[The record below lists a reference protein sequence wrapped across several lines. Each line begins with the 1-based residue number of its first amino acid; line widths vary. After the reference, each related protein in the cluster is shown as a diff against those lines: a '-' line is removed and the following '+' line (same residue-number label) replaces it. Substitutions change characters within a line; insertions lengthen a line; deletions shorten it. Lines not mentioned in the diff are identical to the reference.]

1 MTSEEFRN
9 NPMFL
14 RNQFETDGVFE
25 MPKIRKDEISLENIA
40 LVGYDKLSDN
50 KTDRIVHFFL
60 DDYKFEVMWNDPE
73 PRIERLKKY
82 KAVLAPNYSLYT
94 EMPLSLKIYNT
105 FKSRWCGAYL
115 QSKGITVIPTVAWGE
130 PDTFWFCFDGIAKG
144 STVAVSTLGVRTE
157 KSLFMQGYNEM
168 LRRIHP
174 EAVICYGEPFDEMK
188 GNIIVIDYAETN
200 NFNRKSYDLY
210 TPYVKHFIRYIECE
224 KGMGAAYKRES
235 NSSVGQNQ
243 KIQIKRKEDF
253 SQNVVD
259 SYDKYTKHKWKG
271 TYEGQSPG
279 TRAGSKWNN
288 NPPQL
293 PQFDDAGKTITYREF
308 DVNNKL
314 PGKLRDAERFVRSS
328 DGRVYYTPDH
338 YSTFYEIIE

>member
-25 MPKIRKDEISLENIA
+25 MPKIKKDEISLENIA

-50 KTDRIVHFFL
+50 KTERIVHFFL

-115 QSKGITVIPTVAWGE
+115 QSKGIKVIPTVAWGE

-144 STVAVSTLGVRTE
+144 STVAVSTIGVRTE
-157 KSLFMQGYNEM
+157 KSLFLQGYNEM
-168 LRRIHP
+168 LRKIRP

-188 GNIIVIDYAETN
+188 GNIITIDYAETN
-200 NFNRKSYDLY
+200 NLNSKRLDDGTYIKKSTGY
-210 TPYVKHFIRYIECE
+210 TLPLSE
-224 KGMGAAYKRES
+224 KGMGSATGNQTIKLPKKIAQLKHIFRKKAGHIDDTPENRSLLETVANNKQNY
-235 NSSVGQNQ
+235 VGT
-243 KIQIKRKEDF
+243 
-253 SQNVVD
+253 D
-259 SYDKYTKHKWKG
+259 SYG
-271 TYEGQSPG
+271 TQWYSQTQSD
-279 TRAGSKWNN
+279 GSQVWVRVRNNTIQNGGIN
-288 NPPQL
+288 NPP
-293 PQFDDAGKTITYREF
+293 KTWNSSTGY
-308 DVNNKL
+308 NKPKGVEL
-314 PGKLRDAERFVRSS
+314 
-328 DGRVYYTPDH
+328 YYE
-338 YSTFYEIIE
+338 YKI

>member
-25 MPKIRKDEISLENIA
+25 MPKIKKDEISLENIA

-50 KTDRIVHFFL
+50 KTERIVHFFL

-115 QSKGITVIPTVAWGE
+115 QSKGIKVIPTVAWGE

-157 KSLFMQGYNEM
+157 KSLFLQGYNEM
-168 LRRIHP
+168 LRKIRP

-188 GNIIVIDYAETN
+188 GNLIIIDYAETN
-200 NFNRKSYDLY
+200 NFHKKSYDVSTAY
-210 TPYVKHFIRYIECE
+210 IKHFIGYIDCE
-224 KGMGAAYKRES
+224 KGMGAAYKEEFD
-235 NSSVGQNQ
+235 SSAGQNKKIPLKQ
-243 KIQIKRKEDF
+243 KKDLP
-253 SQNVVD
+253 QNVID
-259 SYDKYTKHKWKG
+259 AYDKYSETGWKG
-271 TYEGQSPG
+271 TYKGQSEG

-293 PQFDDAGKTITYREF
+293 SQFDDTGKIITYREF
-308 DVNNKL
+308 DINNKL
-314 PGKLRDAERFVRSS
+314 PGMLRDGERFVRGS
-328 DGRVYYTPDH
+328 DGRIYYTSNH
-338 YSTFYEIIE
+338 YRSFVEIIE

>member
-50 KTDRIVHFFL
+50 KTERIVHFFL

-115 QSKGITVIPTVAWGE
+115 QSKGIKVIPTVAWGE

-168 LRRIHP
+168 LRKIKP
-174 EAVICYGEPFDEMK
+174 EAIICYGEPFDEMK

-200 NFNRKSYDLY
+200 NLNTKSFNNE
-210 TPYVKHFIRYIECE
+210 IYIKKTTGYPLPFNE
-224 KGMGAAYKRES
+224 KGMGSATGKKTIKLPEKISQLKHIFRKKEGHIDDTPENRSLLETVANNKENY
-235 NSSVGQNQ
+235 VGTDGYGTQWYSKTQADGSQVWVRVRNNTIQNGG
-243 KIQIKRKEDF
+243 I
-253 SQNVVD
+253 
-259 SYDKYTKHKWKG
+259 
-271 TYEGQSPG
+271 
-279 TRAGSKWNN
+279 N
-288 NPPQL
+288 NPP
-293 PQFDDAGKTITYREF
+293 KTWNPSTGY
-308 DVNNKL
+308 NKPKGVDL
-314 PGKLRDAERFVRSS
+314 
-328 DGRVYYTPDH
+328 
-338 YSTFYEIIE
+338 FYEYKI